1 MKVDISKG
9 ELIDKITI
17 LEIKMD
23 RINDKN
29 KLKNIKNE
37 LDILYKLEFDT
48 KHKGSMK
55 DVNVKIWDCEESIRK
70 MGMENPPRIS
80 LNVLETFIY
89 LTMSVHVLKN

>member
-23 RINDKN
+23 RIKDET

-37 LDILYKLEFDT
+37 LDILYEIEFDT
-48 KHKGSMK
+48 QHK
-55 DVNVKIWDCEESIRK
+55 
-70 MGMENPPRIS
+70 
-80 LNVLETFIY
+80 
-89 LTMSVHVLKN
+89 

>member
-23 RINDKN
+23 RIKDET

-37 LDILYKLEFDT
+37 LDILYEIEFDT
-48 KHKGSMK
+48 QHKGSMK
-55 DVNVKIWDCEESIRK
+55 DVNVKIWI
-70 MGMENPPRIS
+70 
-80 LNVLETFIY
+80 V
-89 LTMSVHVLKN
+89 KNLYGK